1 LSQTP
6 IVVLASTED
15 RLATRVARA
24 VEDRGRTALY
34 LDGPAAARL
43 FTVKVDGA
51 AGKVTPELPMFV
63 RNSAW
68 WRSKAPTS
76 ADERFIVGENYS
88 MVWAVTALC
97 PATVINR
104 PSRNGWVD
112 HFTPGTIAP
121 LVDGEVPQGL
131 TEVYASSPAVV
142 GLGTKQAGD
151 LASGGP
157 ATASLPWGKNVDQA
171 TGPVGDLAPGT
182 PLRARLVD
190 PDALYEV
197 VTVVGE
203 RAFASTNDPRTKEL
217 RLVERSTS
225 LAAKA
230 GLHFATVT
238 WAVHADQAEP
248 VRLNSDVR
256 ESETRFAW
264 PEVENALCEDLVA

>member
-1 LSQTP
+1 M
-6 IVVLASTED
+6 VLASVED

-24 VEDRGRTALY
+24 VEDKGRTALY

-43 FTVKVDGA
+43 FTVKVDGGA
-51 AGKVTPELPMFV
+51 AEVTPALPMFV

-68 WRSKAPTS
+68 WRSNPPTT

-88 MVWAVTALC
+88 MVWAVAALC

-104 PSRNGWVD
+104 PSRRGWAD

-121 LVDGEVPQGL
+121 LLDGEVPHGL
-131 TEVYASSPAVV
+131 AEVYASSPTVV
-142 GLGTKQAGD
+142 GIGAKQAGD
-151 LASGGP
+151 LPSPGP
-157 ATASLPWGKNVDQA
+157 VAAGLPWGKNVDQA
-171 TGPVGDLAPGT
+171 TGPVGDLAQGT

-197 VTVVGE
+197 ATVVGE
-203 RAFASTNDPRTKEL
+203 RAFLSTNDPRSKEL
-217 RLVERSTS
+217 HLARRSAQ
-225 LAAKA
+225 LAARA

-238 WAVHADQAEP
+238 WAVHNDQAEP

-256 ESETRFAW
+256 ESEARFVW
-264 PEVENALCEDLVA
+264 PEVENALYEDLVA